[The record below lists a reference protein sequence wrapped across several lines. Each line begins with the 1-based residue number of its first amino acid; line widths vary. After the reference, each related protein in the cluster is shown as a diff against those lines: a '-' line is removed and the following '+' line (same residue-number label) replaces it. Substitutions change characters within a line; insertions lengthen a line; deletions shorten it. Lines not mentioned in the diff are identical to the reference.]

1 MDSIIGAIE
10 IIIALATITSF
21 FWIPAL
27 YLFLTRKKRAKRAY
41 DKRLKDLAVEWKL
54 GQMDAEMLLEARK
67 RYGL

>member
-10 IIIALATITSF
+10 IIIALAAITSF

-41 DKRLKDLAVEWKL
+41 DQQVRNAAVAMVR
-54 GQMDAEMLLEARK
+54 GQRDAEIIREAKR

>member
-10 IIIALATITSF
+10 IIIALAALTSF

-41 DKRLKDLAVEWKL
+41 EKRLKDLAVEWKL